1 MAKKLKW
8 SRGLT
13 LDKDPDAVEVY
24 TFDFTQWLDGEAITS
39 AQALADAPLTASVDA
54 FTASSVD
61 VRVSGG
67 TVGKRLGVT
76 CRVTSSNG
84 RVQDRTIYFRIRE
97 Q

>member
-1 MAKKLKW
+1 MNSFKW

-24 TFDFTQWLDGEAITS
+24 RWDFSQWLDGEVISS
-39 AQALADAPLTASVDA
+39 AQAIAEAPLVATVDS
-54 FTASSVD
+54 FTSTTVD

-67 TVGKRLGVT
+67 QVGKRLGVT
-76 CRVTSSNG
+76 CRVTSSNN

-97 Q
+97 L